1 MEINMA
7 RERKKGKGF
16 LIAFI
21 VMFILV
27 AVGIA
32 VYIGFQ
38 AESVTY
44 AGNSH
49 YSDEEMTEK
58 IFGKDKPNV
67 LLYKLFGNK
76 KKTIP
81 FIQKYDV
88 EIQWPKKMYITVY
101 EKPVIGYIRY
111 MGCNMFFD
119 KDGIVVESSTES
131 YDKVP
136 EIIGLKFNSIVLG
149 SKLDVGDD
157 DIFRQI
163 LDLTQSFDK
172 YDLDV
177 SKVYFDSSDN
187 LILYIEEVK
196 VYLGNSDDYT
206 DKLFELKQMETKFSG
221 LKGTLYM
228 QDYTKDSNA
237 IIFKKDE
244 K

>member
-38 AESVTY
+38 AESITY

-177 SKVYFDSSDN
+177 SKVYFD
-187 LILYIEEVK
+187 
-196 VYLGNSDDYT
+196 
-206 DKLFELKQMETKFSG
+206 
-221 LKGTLYM
+221 
-228 QDYTKDSNA
+228 
-237 IIFKKDE
+237 
-244 K
+244 

>member
-1 MEINMA
+1 M
-7 RERKKGKGF
+7 
-16 LIAFI
+16 
-21 VMFILV
+21 
-27 AVGIA
+27 
-32 VYIGFQ
+32 
-38 AESVTY
+38 SV
-44 AGNSH
+44 S
-49 YSDEEMTEK
+49 
-58 IFGKDKPNV
+58 
-67 LLYKLFGNK
+67 
-76 KKTIP
+76 
-81 FIQKYDV
+81 
-88 EIQWPKKMYITVY
+88 
-101 EKPVIGYIRY
+101 
-111 MGCNMFFD
+111 
-119 KDGIVVESSTES
+119 
-131 YDKVP
+131 
-136 EIIGLKFNSIVLG
+136 VLG

>member
-16 LIAFI
+16 LTAFI
-21 VMFILV
+21 VMFILI

-38 AESVTY
+38 AESITY

-101 EKPVIGYIRY
+101 EKSVIGYIRY

-119 KDGIVVESSTES
+119 KDGIVVESST
-131 YDKVP
+131 

>member
-1 MEINMA
+1 M
-7 RERKKGKGF
+7 
-16 LIAFI
+16 
-21 VMFILV
+21 
-27 AVGIA
+27 
-32 VYIGFQ
+32 
-38 AESVTY
+38 
-44 AGNSH
+44 
-49 YSDEEMTEK
+49 
-58 IFGKDKPNV
+58 
-67 LLYKLFGNK
+67 
-76 KKTIP
+76 
-81 FIQKYDV
+81 

-101 EKPVIGYIRY
+101 EKSVIGYIRY

>member
-1 MEINMA
+1 MA
-7 RERKKGKGF
+7 KVRKKRKGLLIF
-16 LIAFI
+16 LIVI
-21 VMFILV
+21 VLLI
-27 AVGIA
+27 AVGTA
-32 VYIGFQ
+32 VYVCFQ
-38 AESVTY
+38 AESITY
-44 AGNSH
+44 VGSSH

-58 IFGKDKPNV
+58 IFGMDKPNV
-67 LLYKLFGNK
+67 VLYKLFGNK

-88 EIQWPKKMYITVY
+88 EIQWPRKMYITIY

-111 MGCNMFFD
+111 MGCNMYFD
-119 KDGIVVESSTES
+119 KDGIVVESSTEN

-136 EIIGLKFNSIVLG
+136 EIIGLKFNSIVLD

-172 YDLDV
+172 YNLGV

-187 LILYIEEVK
+187 VILYIDDVK
-196 VYLGNSDDYT
+196 VYLGKSDDYT
-206 DKLFELKQMETKFSG
+206 DKLFELKQMESKFTG